1 MLQTL
6 FTIYIAVFA
15 SISPSYAF
23 IGSQCNHHHI
33 KMHSNDASSNEQF
46 RIGYASD
53 IEGHWD
59 YFLDYVKRSNV
70 LDWEVVP
77 SLVSGKYN
85 FHRLTLRPGTYFVYG
100 GDSVDKGPG
109 DIRFTR
115 ALVDLKQRYPE
126 RVHLL
131 VGNRDLNKLRFQTEM
146 GDFEMSLPVEDIEK
160 PFWDAN
166 AMSYKEFIENMGEG
180 RPIQELNTKVNKLK
194 WMLEHTLGCPETFE
208 FRRQEIG
215 ILKQIFGQYPMDYDS
230 GVDFQLT
237 VLDNV
242 EIDSSISV
250 TDDQVVDS
258 FEHEVN
264 HSMGSLR
271 QYLKHAS
278 IAAII
283 GNTIFVHG
291 AIDALTMKFVPSLIS
306 KFELPTSIP
315 LSLRALVS
323 NTSTE
328 ITSDDGMM
336 IENVHEWVE
345 SLNNYLH
352 RGLDDFEARPIW
364 NKDRTTR
371 GGEALLAIQNRPS
384 MWGRSVV
391 CNSYGDGGV
400 IATSQSE
407 VQQRNALEASIDNEN
422 PLVFEGTASNVFDP
436 EPAKWLLEHG
446 IRRIVVGHKPTGDC
460 PSVLSAEYTGV
471 EVVSADT
478 SYSHRREIDVST
490 CSFGQCRGA
499 AISLVEIGGTE
510 HSNWLETSGS
520 LACTRE
526 YFNRFQLLGQE
537 EGDDIGDSNLGKR
550 LPDGW
555 WIKAAISSDHYH
567 LCRGSGR
574 FVEYDIRSVQ
584 EVTTQL
590 SKQK

>member
-1 MLQTL
+1 MSFSPNEEL
-6 FTIYIAVFA
+6 TI
-15 SISPSYAF
+15 SD
-23 IGSQCNHHHI
+23 G
-33 KMHSNDASSNEQF
+33 QF

-59 YFLDYVKRSNV
+59 YFLDYVSRSNV
-70 LDWEVVP
+70 LDWESVP
-77 SLVSGKYN
+77 SSKEPKHN
-85 FHRLTLRPGTYFVYG
+85 FHRLALRPNTYFVFG

-115 ALVDLKQRYPE
+115 AMVELKQRYPD

-131 VGNRDLNKLRFQTEM
+131 VGNRDLNKLRFQTEL
-146 GDFEMSLPVEDIEK
+146 GEYEMSLPVEMIEK

-166 AMSYKEFIENMGEG
+166 AMSYKEFLQKKSDGLAIEEM
-180 RPIQELNTKVNKLK
+180 NTKVNKLK
-194 WMLEHTLGCPETFE
+194 WMLDHTLGCLETFE

-215 ILKQIFGQYPMDYDS
+215 ILKQIYGHYPLNYDS
-230 GVDFQLT
+230 DVDFHST
-237 VLDNV
+237 VLNEV
-242 EIDSSISV
+242 EVDPSIA
-250 TDDQVVDS
+250 TDEQVVQS
-258 FEHEVN
+258 FEHEIN
-264 HSMGSLR
+264 HQMGSLR

-291 AIDALTMKFVPSLIS
+291 AIDVLTMKFVPSLES
-306 KFELPTSIP
+306 KFERPSAP
-315 LSLRALVS
+315 PVSLTNLVTM
-323 NTSTE
+323 TSTNAE
-328 ITSDDGMM
+328 LYEETM
-336 IENVHEWVE
+336 IENVHEWVD
-345 SLNNYLH
+345 SLNNFLH
-352 RGLDDFEARPIW
+352 HGLKDFEERPNW
-364 NKDRTTR
+364 NAERTSR

-400 IATSQSE
+400 IATSTSQAE
-407 VQQRNALEASIDNEN
+407 QMNALKTSVANAD

-436 EPAKWLLEHG
+436 KPAKWLSDQG

-478 SYSHRREIDVST
+478 SYSHRKELDVFEHP
-490 CSFGQCRGA
+490 FGVCRGA
-499 AISLVEIGGTE
+499 AISLVEIVGTA

-520 LACTRE
+520 LACGRQ
-526 YFNRFQLLGQE
+526 YNDRFQVLSPVNCVPASEFGG
-537 EGDDIGDSNLGKR
+537 GDHNLGKR

-555 WIKAAISSDHYH
+555 WVKAAISPDQYH

-574 FVEYDIRSVQ
+574 IVEYEIRSRND
-584 EVTTQL
+584 VTMQL
-590 SKQK
+590 SNI